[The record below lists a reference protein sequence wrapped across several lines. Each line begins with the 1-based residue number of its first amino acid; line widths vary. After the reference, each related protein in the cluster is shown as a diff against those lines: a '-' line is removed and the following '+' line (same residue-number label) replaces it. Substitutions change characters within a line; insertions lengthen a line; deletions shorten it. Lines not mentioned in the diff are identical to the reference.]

1 MANEK
6 STGDKDSKARSQAL
20 DHALNQI
27 TKTYGKG
34 AIMRLGKAYADMS
47 IETIPTGSITI
58 DAALGIGGLPKGRIT
73 EIYGPEA
80 SGKTTIALGAIAQA
94 QKMGGTC
101 AFIDVEHAL
110 DPIYA
115 QSLGVDI
122 DNLLVSQ
129 PSTGEEALEIM
140 DMLIR
145 SGSLDVV
152 VLDSVAALVP
162 KAELEGEM
170 GDSHV
175 GLQARL
181 MSQAMRKI
189 TGSISKSQTAAIL
202 INQIRMK
209 IGVLF
214 GSPETTSGGNA
225 LKFYASV
232 RLDVRRIGSIKKGD
246 QNIGNRVKVKV
257 AKNKLAPPFKL
268 AEFDMIFGQGVS
280 REHELVN
287 LGVDNDLV
295 EKAGSWYS
303 FQGERIGQGKEQAV
317 QYLLDNPEVASRLE
331 VGLRAKLIPQR
342 RTRENTPGPGGAGSA
357 NGSGSGSGEEA
368 PGVAAAAT
376 AATATSKA
384 PSKGRSAK
392 SAN

>member
-1 MANEK
+1 MPDQTEAPRRENVMASNH
-6 STGDKDSKARSQAL
+6 SDKAAKAKSQAL
-20 DHALNQI
+20 EHALTQI
-27 TKTYGKG
+27 TKAYGKG
-34 AIMRLGKAYADMS
+34 AIMRLGKAYADLS
-47 IETIPTGSITI
+47 VNTVSTGSINI
-58 DAALGIGGLPKGRIT
+58 DSALGIGGLPKGRIT

-80 SGKTTIALGAIAQA
+80 SGKTTIALGAVAQA
-94 QKMGGTC
+94 QKAGGTA

-110 DPIYA
+110 DPVYA
-115 QSLGVDI
+115 KALGVDI
-122 DNLLVSQ
+122 DSLLISQ

-145 SGSLDVV
+145 SGSLDIV

-162 KAELEGEM
+162 KAELEGNM

-189 TGSISKSQTAAIL
+189 TGSISKTQTSAIL

-209 IGVLF
+209 IGVMF

-232 RLDVRRIGSIKKGD
+232 RLDVRRIGAIKKGD

-268 AEFDMIFGQGVS
+268 AEFDMIFGKGIS
-280 REHELVN
+280 REHELID
-287 LGVDNDLV
+287 LGVTHNLV
-295 EKAGSWYS
+295 DKAGSWYS
-303 FQGERIGQGKEQAV
+303 IKGERVGQGKEQAV
-317 QYLLDNPEVASRLE
+317 QYLIEHEELANRLNTE
-331 VGLRAKLIPQR
+331 LRAKLIPNR
-342 RTRENTPGPGGAGSA
+342 RAKEKTASEGDGEPSGVTPTPPAGA
-357 NGSGSGSGEEA
+357 
-368 PGVAAAAT
+368 T
-376 AATATSKA
+376 TSKRVL
-384 PSKGRSAK
+384 KN
-392 SAN
+392 AN